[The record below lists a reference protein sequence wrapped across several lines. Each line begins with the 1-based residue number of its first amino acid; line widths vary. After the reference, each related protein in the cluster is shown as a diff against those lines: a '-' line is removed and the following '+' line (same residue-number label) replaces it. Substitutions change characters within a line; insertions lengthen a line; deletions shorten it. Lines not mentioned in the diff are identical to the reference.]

1 MDINLVLLK
10 KNQSSKVFP
19 LSSPVTVIGRRSSCD
34 LRIPLMSVSKKH
46 CTLTYENGKVKIL
59 DLGSKNG
66 THLNGKPV
74 TEDVLKPGD
83 HIGIGPLSFLCQID
97 GQPANLEDT
106 ADIEPEQ
113 PTNLEDTAGIEPEQP
128 AIDFEELTETAEEAI
143 DEDALLADFD
153 GLADDSE
160 LLETDE

>member
-1 MDINLVLLK
+1 MDVNLVLLK
-10 KNQSSKVFP
+10 KNHSLKVFP
-19 LSSPVTVIGRRSSCD
+19 LPSPVTVIGRSSSCD

-46 CTLTYENGKVKIL
+46 CQLTYDDGMVRIR

-74 TEDVLKPGD
+74 TEDVVKPGD

-106 ADIEPEQ
+106 A
-113 PTNLEDTAGIEPEQP
+113 GIESEQP
-128 AIDFEELTETAEEAI
+128 AIDFEKLAETGTDAI
-143 DEDALLADFD
+143 DEDVLLADFD
-153 GLADDSE
+153 DLADDSE
-160 LLETDE
+160 LLEADE

>member
-34 LRIPLMSVSKKH
+34 LRIPLTSVSKKH
-46 CTLTYENGKVKIL
+46 CKLTYENGTVKIL

-106 ADIEPEQ
+106 A
-113 PTNLEDTAGIEPEQP
+113 GIEPEQP